1 MVEVEAV
8 DYFGFPIKIG
18 DRVIFPAGADQME
31 GTVTKIGRVHT
42 RGFHKGKIGNISV
55 KNDSG
60 YTKTKDTNACVNVSL
75 IKDALPEYRL

>member
-1 MVEVEAV
+1 MIEPEAV

-18 DRVIFPAGADQME
+18 DRVIFPAGAEQME
-31 GTVTKIGRVHT
+31 GTVTKLGKVCT
-42 RGFHKGKIGNISV
+42 NGFYKGKIRNISV

-60 YTKTKDTNACVNVSL
+60 YTKNKVPDICVNVSL